1 MKRFL
6 IGLTAFCASV
16 AALAQGNITASIL
29 NSATSKLGDYGAA
42 PEFTNES
49 WLNTDV
55 PLRLANLR
63 GKVVLLDMW
72 TFGCINCIN
81 ITPYV
86 QAWHTTYAGQ
96 GLVVI
101 GNHFPEFS
109 YERDIANLRAA
120 LPKLGITYA
129 ITQDNTGDTWSAWA
143 NRYWPTIYLIDK
155 QGRVRYTHIGEG
167 GYDTTE
173 AAIQTLLQ
181 EPDAPSI
188 EATAEPES
196 VRQYL
201 NTTTTVNVR
210 TGAGTDAA
218 VIGSIEPN
226 EAYVIHSLENDWYQI
241 AYNDGTGFVSAEW
254 VTVKDEAVGVSGS

>member
-1 MKRFL
+1 MKRLL
-6 IGLTAFCASV
+6 IGLTAFLASV
-16 AALAQGNITASIL
+16 VALAQGNTPS
-29 NSATSKLGDYGAA
+29 SVFDVYESKLPDFGAA

-49 WLNTDV
+49 WLNTDT

-86 QAWHTTYAGQ
+86 QAWHTTYAEQ

-109 YERDIANLRAA
+109 YERDIANLRDA
-120 LPKLGITYA
+120 LPNLGITYA
-129 ITQDNTGDTWSAWA
+129 VTQDNEGDTWSAWA

-167 GYDTTE
+167 GYSTTE

-181 EPDAPSI
+181 ETYTP
-188 EATAEPES
+188 TAESTAVPETPL
-196 VRQYL
+196 QYL
-201 NTTTTVNVR
+201 NAATTVNVR
-210 TGAGTDAA
+210 ASAGTEAA
-218 VIGSIEPN
+218 IIGSIAPD
-226 EAYVIHSLENDWYQI
+226 EAYVIRGLENGWYRI
-241 AYNDGTGFVSAEW
+241 AYNDSDGFVSAEW
-254 VTVKDEAVGVSGS
+254 VTVKDEAVSITG